1 MSIKTKLI
9 AVVTML
15 LVFVVGLIGIN
26 FYTFNALQGDA
37 PMINLSGSLRARANK
52 LALLSNQLVS
62 SPTAEKAKISVEI
75 DKEIGEFDKIM
86 QGLQKGDA
94 SLKLLAIKEPAAK
107 KQYEAVNTQWEQ
119 YKALIKSAQSAGSSA
134 KVSEINAIVAGYV
147 SEVNKMVNLLDNNS
161 QDRIA
166 VSKQIQIGILVMSI
180 LVVGGA
186 LFIIVTTIIRPLRR
200 LAESFE
206 QVADGEGDLTIRL
219 PKDRDD
225 EVGQVTVHF
234 NSFMDNVQRI
244 IQVSQDTAVQVKYL
258 AEALANTADENSRAV
273 EQVAIAIQDV
283 AEGAHAQ
290 NSGMSTLL
298 NSNEMLSE
306 GIQKIVTHAQEAA
319 ILSDDSL
326 AKATQGGKEA
336 VVANNR
342 TEKLREAVD
351 TATDNIG
358 ILASYSN
365 DISQIIDLIKAISQQ
380 TNLLALNAAI
390 EAARAGEA
398 GRGFAVVAEEVRK
411 LAEQT
416 GTAANDVTNKIGQVQ
431 EQVTIVHSTN
441 SMLGTEITKIEDS
454 VKSLVT
460 ALQDIIDCSN
470 KSKEAVN
477 EINYLNEEAKANF
490 AGISDSTQM
499 IAVASTKIAAQSQD
513 CAATIEEQTASIEEF
528 ASMAQKLQNLASE
541 MELLVNRFKV

>member
-1 MSIKTKLI
+1 
-9 AVVTML
+9 
-15 LVFVVGLIGIN
+15 
-26 FYTFNALQGDA
+26 
-37 PMINLSGSLRARANK
+37 MINLSGSLRARANK

-62 SPTAEKAKISVEI
+62 SPTAEKAKISAEI

-134 KVSEINAIVAGYV
+134 KASEINAIVAGYV

-351 TATDNIG
+351 TSTDNIG

-477 EINYLNEEAKANF
+477 EINYLNEEEKANF

-528 ASMAQKLQNLASE
+528 ASMAQKLQDLASE